1 MLVLKNIGVKVE
13 VRYKV
18 NGYEVTE
25 SWVETCETQTPETIL
40 ERIWKNPR
48 YPENAQ
54 IALYF

>member
-1 MLVLKNIGVKVE
+1 MLVLKNVGVKVE

-18 NGYEVTE
+18 NGREVTE
-25 SWVETCETQTPETIL
+25 TWTESGEASTPDKIL

-54 IALYF
+54 INLYF